1 MELPHIS
8 STTIAL
14 PAIFALLFF
23 LYALFTI
30 FSAHRKRLPPQP
42 RGAWPVIGHL
52 PLLSGKEPHHTA
64 LGKLADVYGPIFM
77 LRLGAHRTLIV
88 SGWEVARECLTV
100 NDKAFASRPKFA
112 AAQLLGYD
120 YAMFALSPYGSH
132 WSHLRK
138 IATLELLANHR
149 LEKLQHIPRSEV
161 QISIEKL
168 HQFCK
173 SNNGG
178 NKALMEM
185 ETWFGEMA
193 LNTIFRMVVGKRF
206 TTAFEG
212 SGGAEYR
219 HALEDFFNLFTAFV
233 PSDLFAFLKWFDF
246 GGHKKAMKKTAKVLD
261 KMLDKWLAEHR
272 ERRNS
277 GEVTPEEQD
286 FMHVMLSFIDNE
298 EFPGYDAD
306 TVIKST
312 CLALILGGFHTTTTE
327 MTWALSLLLNR
338 EEAYEKVQEELDE
351 HVGRDRVVKESD
363 LKILIYLQA
372 VVKETLRM
380 YPAAQLSVP
389 HESTEDCT
397 IAGYHIPAKTR
408 LWVNLYKLQRDPSV
422 WENPDQFCPERFLTT
437 QKNFDV
443 KGQNPQLIPFG
454 AGRRICPAM
463 IFALQVLHL
472 SFARLLHEFEIRRPS
487 EEPLDME
494 ETAALN
500 ITKKVPL
507 RVILTPRLSY
517 EVCEF
522 SSRV

>member
-312 CLALILGGFHTTTTE
+312 CLAMILGGFHTNTTD
-327 MTWALSLLLNR
+327 MIWALSLLLNR
-338 EEAYEKVQEELDE
+338 DEAYEKLQKELDE
-351 HVGRDRVVKESD
+351 HVGRDRAVSESD
-363 LKILIYLQA
+363 VKNLIYLQA

-380 YPAAQLSVP
+380 YPAGPLSVP
-389 HESTEDCT
+389 RESIEDCT
-397 IAGYHIPAKTR
+397 VAGYHIPAKTR
-408 LWVNLYKLQRDPSV
+408 LWVNLYKLQRDPNV
-422 WENPDQFCPERFLTT
+422 WENPNEFYPERFLTT

-443 KGQNPQLIPFG
+443 KGRNPQLIPFG
-454 AGRRICPAM
+454 GGRRICPGAT
-463 IFALQVLHL
+463 FSLQLLHL
-472 SFARLLHEFEIRRPS
+472 SLARLLHEFEIGRPS
-487 EEPLDME
+487 EERLDME
-494 ETAALN
+494 EIAALN
-500 ITKKVPL
+500 VTKKIPL
-507 RVILTPRLSY
+507 QVVLAPRLSTKVH
-517 EVCEF
+517 E
-522 SSRV
+522 

>member
-1 MELPHIS
+1 MEFPHIS
-8 STTIAL
+8 SPTIAL
-14 PAIFALLFF
+14 PSLFALLFF
-23 LYALFTI
+23 LYALFTLC
-30 FSAHRKRLPPQP
+30 SPRRNRLPPQP
-42 RGAWPVIGHL
+42 RGAWPLIGHL
-52 PLLSGKEPHHTA
+52 TLLSGKEPNHTT

-77 LRLGAHRTLIV
+77 LRSGANRILIV
-88 SGWEVARECLTV
+88 SGWEVARECFTV

-120 YAMFALSPYGSH
+120 YAMFALSQYGPY

-149 LEKLQHIPRSEV
+149 LEKFKHILRSEV
-161 QISIEKL
+161 QISIQKL

-178 NKALMEM
+178 KKALMEM
-185 ETWFGEMA
+185 ETWFGEIA

-219 HALEDFFNLFTAFV
+219 HALEDFFRLFTAFV
-233 PSDLFAFLKWFDF
+233 PSDLFPFLKWFDF

-261 KMLDKWLAEHR
+261 EMLDKWLTEHR

-277 GEVTPEEQD
+277 GEVAPEEQD

-312 CLALILGGFHTTTTE
+312 CLTMILGGFHTTTTE

-338 EEAYEKVQEELDE
+338 EQAYEKLQKELDQ
-351 HVGRDRVVKESD
+351 HVGRDRVVRESD
-363 LKILIYLQA
+363 LKNLIYLQA

-389 HESTEDCT
+389 HESMEDC
-397 IAGYHIPAKTR
+397 IAAGYHIPAKTR
-408 LWVNLYKLQRDPSV
+408 LWVNLYRLQRDPSV
-422 WENPDQFCPERFLTT
+422 WENPNEFCPERFLTT
-437 QKNFDV
+437 QKDFDV
-443 KGQNPQLIPFG
+443 KGRNHQLIPFG
-454 AGRRICPAM
+454 AGRRICPA
-463 IFALQVLHL
+463 ITFALQILHL
-472 SFARLLHEFEIRRPS
+472 LFARLLHEFEIGRPS
-487 EEPLDME
+487 EEPLNME
-494 ETAALN
+494 ENAALN
-500 ITKKVPL
+500 LTKKIPL
-507 RVILTPRLSY
+507 QVVLTPRLSTKVH
-517 EVCEF
+517 E
-522 SSRV
+522 